1 MSCAMTKEEKKK
13 EDNDLSKAKS
23 IKDSTKKRKKRSR
36 QKDIDLSELTP
47 ILLAAWNGITE
58 MVEKTLRIYPMTVYD
73 VDNKHQKNIVL
84 LTVEHK
90 KPCVYKLLLSLKEEK
105 IIKESVFYELD
116 NKGNSALHLAA
127 KSSNFKWPVLG
138 DLSQMQW
145 EIKWYEVRAQNG
157 QVKKDFYLSLIP
169 ILLYYIFKNNKITK
183 NYL

>member
-23 IKDSTKKRKKRSR
+23 VKVSTKKRKKRSR

-58 MVEKTLRIYPMTVYD
+58 MVEKTLRIYPMAVYD

-90 KPCVYKLLLSLKEEK
+90 QPCVYKLLSHSRKRKLLKKVYSMNWIIRGIVHCILPRRDQILS
-105 IIKESVFYELD
+105 
-116 NKGNSALHLAA
+116 
-127 KSSNFKWPVLG
+127 
-138 DLSQMQW
+138 
-145 EIKWYEVRAQNG
+145 G
-157 QVKKDFYLSLIP
+157 QF
-169 ILLYYIFKNNKITK
+169 
-183 NYL
+183 